1 MLNKI
6 QSRVSF
12 LVTQTGKAIAGMALY
27 VAELGLPYTVANGL
41 ALKLAE
47 LLTADN
53 AHKQAKV
60 LLRTRKTALDA
71 VLVVARAF
79 MTVAR
84 DVVKPTFG
92 SQYSQVWDAMGLVG
106 SISIPKSADELLPVL
121 QSAKGNFTATPALE
135 NAALGVTA
143 VQAGAQYDALLAANN
158 AYIQQKDAVN
168 QAMTARDEKAKAL
181 ESALRV
187 LLAELH
193 VTLDPLDARWLS
205 FGFNKPGL
213 KATPEVPTKLSV
225 VSMGNDALVKW
236 SAATRA
242 QYYRV
247 WKKVIGVDEDFVTA
261 GNASDLNFSLE
272 GLPLGA
278 EVEIM
283 VSAVNSGGES
293 ARSTKVTILVT
304 A

>member
-1 MLNKI
+1 MINRI
-6 QSRVSF
+6 HRTVSF

-47 LLTADN
+47 LLAADN

-92 SQYSQVWDAMGLVG
+92 NKYSQVWDAMGLVG
-106 SISIPKSADELLPVL
+106 SIAIPESADEMLPVL

-135 NAALGVTA
+135 NAPLGVTA
-143 VQAGAQYDALLAANN
+143 VLAGTQYDALLAANN

-168 QAMTARDEKAKAL
+168 QAMMARDEKAKAL
-181 ESALRV
+181 EGALRV
-187 LLAELH
+187 LLTELH
-193 VTLDPLDARWLS
+193 VTLEPLDARWVS

-213 KATPEVPTKLSV
+213 KATPEVPGKLSAV
-225 VSMGNDALVKW
+225 LIGNDALVKW
-236 SAATRA
+236 SAAARA

-261 GNASDLNFSLE
+261 GNASDLDFAIEN
-272 GLPLGA
+272 LPVGSQ
-278 EVEIM
+278 VEIM

-293 ARSTKVTILVT
+293 VRSAKVTIIVT